1 MEIGEIYYRRHADDI
16 RITFD
21 QNKIKEKLITS
32 YMNNVHKYLELKKNR
47 TIKQQHNLLGP
58 VHP

>member
-32 YMNNVHKYLELKKNR
+32 YMNNVHKYLELKK
-47 TIKQQHNLLGP
+47 KQNNKTTT
-58 VHP
+58 